1 MAKRGRYGYLLKYL
15 VVLGNLIILNLLF
28 LFLYSLF
35 NHYLSDSVKE
45 SKRYILLFL
54 NLSGIITNYYFADT
68 HSNRMI
74 RTDRLLF
81 RAFYWTVL
89 HLIAFGACLLFAK
102 IYDFSRLFL
111 LLFYSVLFLFIFGWW
126 WGVAMALSAYR
137 KSGYNYIRVLIIG
150 ISRETIDLIR
160 QMESSKSSGYKIVG
174 YLDNSEQHNS
184 QIAHLPCLG
193 RMSDISEV
201 ITKHQIDEVYSPLH
215 SVVPEHMNV
224 LIGLV
229 EKECVRFLFIPPTYT
244 VIPRQTS
251 LTHIGNIPVI
261 SVRKEPLEGILNRI
275 LKRGFDIVVSIL
287 FLTILF
293 PIVTLAVALLMKIYM
308 PGPLFFKQRRTG
320 LSGKVFTCY
329 KFRSMVVNAEADN
342 RQATSD
348 DSRISSFGRILRKW
362 SIDELP
368 QFYNVLRAD
377 MSIVGPRPHME
388 KHTRQYSA
396 IIERYM
402 VRHFVKPGITG
413 WAQVNGY
420 RGETR
425 ELWRMEKRVEYDIW
439 YIENWSFLLDLWI
452 ILLTLFGGLKEKRE

>member
-15 VVLGNLIILNLLF
+15 VALGNLMILNLLF
-28 LFLYSLF
+28 LLFYSLF
-35 NHYLSDSVKE
+35 EHYLSNSVKE
-45 SKRYILLFL
+45 SQRYLLLFL
-54 NLSGIITNYYFADT
+54 NLSGIITNYYFADI
-68 HSNRMI
+68 HNNRMI

-81 RAFYWTVL
+81 RAFYWTSL
-89 HLIAFGACLLFAK
+89 HLVAFGACLLFSK

-111 LLFYSVLFLFIFGWW
+111 LLFYSILFLSIFGWW
-126 WGVAMALSAYR
+126 WGVAMALSVYR
-137 KSGYNYIRVLIIG
+137 KSGYNYVRVLIIG
-150 ISRETIDLIR
+150 LSRETIDLIR
-160 QMESSKSSGYKIVG
+160 QMESSKASGYKIIG
-174 YLDNSEQHNS
+174 YLDNSDQHNPP
-184 QIAHLPCLG
+184 IANLPCLG
-193 RMSDISEV
+193 RVSDITEV
-201 ITKHQIDEVYSPLH
+201 ITEHQIDEVYSPLH

-229 EKECVRFLFIPPTYT
+229 EKECVRFLFIPPSYT
-244 VIPRQTS
+244 VIPRQTT

-261 SVRKEPLEGILNRI
+261 SVRKEPLEGILNRMM
-275 LKRGFDIVVSIL
+275 KRGFDIVVSIL
-287 FLTILF
+287 FLTTLF
-293 PIVTLAVALLMKIYM
+293 PIATLAVGLLMKIYM

-329 KFRSMVVNAEADN
+329 KFRSMVVNADADN
-342 RQATSD
+342 LQATSD
-348 DSRISSFGRILRKW
+348 DRRISSFGRILRRW

-368 QFYNVLRAD
+368 QFYNVLRGD

-452 ILLTLFGGLKEKRE
+452 ILLTLFGGLKEKKE